1 MEDADENEV
10 DNEGVFAAVS
20 IRCYMRGG
28 QKEMGG
34 RGGVEK
40 GSVEEKRGCGH
51 TEAEDDSTDGSEEKR
66 EGDTSCYRVRA
77 IIRSQG
83 SG

>member
-1 MEDADENEV
+1 MRTRLITRGYLRPYRSDAICV
-10 DNEGVFAAVS
+10 VGRRVK
-20 IRCYMRGG
+20 
-28 QKEMGG
+28 KEMGG